1 MAAQQH
7 THLVSVHGVQL
18 AHLSTRDDDGVV
30 LFEGTV
36 DLALASR
43 GTGSVSGTAT
53 PTRRRVPPPPP
64 PRFGE
69 STAAPAPSPPPA
81 YAESSP
87 SNSNSAEWLVLTLTT
102 PSDPTPSFSMPI
114 SLSNSSARIEAVPPS
129 SYILPNTVDVLD
141 PSTSPSFL
149 RGEADEKQA
158 QNGWIKLTL
167 PSVGVEPETRET
179 FEAAL
184 YGLYRGGGSAG
195 SSRSVSPQPNQLY
208 LVDENSGRVIGQ
220 LEGGANLKED
230 EAVASGRMQ
239 DASTVGA
246 GGKATDIEG
255 HEAVVIDSLVPTGSS
270 ASADGQGGTITY
282 SVKPVSA
289 YNPAANPSN
298 SSIISAANTVSH
310 GIVVGSELLS
320 RAFERGA
327 GKYVASRP
335 ATQTPLVFK
344 DSTRGAFEKG
354 SRWTQQA
361 SVFSG
366 KAAGAVANMAGKLG
380 ERIGK
385 ATGVQSGPGGQA
397 PRGWKQAVAST
408 LVAVNTVADHLET
421 GGKALV
427 DSGTK
432 SASQVIHHKYGA
444 EARGVADN
452 VGSSVKHVALV
463 YVDARGVG
471 RRALIQAVGKSA
483 IKARMADGSTLYLT
497 NEQGE
502 LKQIEDV
509 AAREQAER
517 EKAGLGGEVSYAG
530 GMQGGSSSVGMYG
543 AGGVAEK
550 R

>member
-7 THLVSVHGVQL
+7 THLVSAHGVQL
-18 AHLSTRDDDGVV
+18 AHLSTRDDDGVL

-36 DLALASR
+36 HLALASR
-43 GTGSVSGTAT
+43 GTGGAT
-53 PTRRRVPPPPP
+53 STRRRVPPPPP

-69 STAAPAPSPPPA
+69 STAALSPPP

-87 SNSNSAEWLVLTLTT
+87 STSTPTEWLVLTLTT
-102 PSDPTPSFSMPI
+102 PTDPSPSFSMPI

-129 SYILPNTVDVLD
+129 SYILPNTIDVLG
-141 PSTSPSFL
+141 PATSPSFL
-149 RGEADEKQA
+149 RGEVDEKQV

-167 PSVGVEPETRET
+167 PSAGVEPETRET

-184 YGLYRGGGSAG
+184 YGLYRGEGSAN
-195 SSRSVSPQPNQLY
+195 SSRSASPQPNQLY

-220 LEGGANLKED
+220 LEGGAHLKED

-239 DASTVGA
+239 DASTPLS
-246 GGKATDIEG
+246 GGKATDIDG

-270 ASADGQGGTITY
+270 ASAEGHGGTITY

-361 SVFSG
+361 SVYSG

-385 ATGVQSGPGGQA
+385 ATGVQSSPGGQA
-397 PRGWKQAVAST
+397 PTGWKKAVAST

-444 EARGVADN
+444 EARGVVDN

-463 YVDARGVG
+463 YVDARGIG
-471 RRALIQAVGKSA
+471 RRALVQAVGKSA

-517 EKAGLGGEVSYAG
+517 EKSGFAGEGSYAG
-530 GMQGGSSSVGMYG
+530 GVQGASTAVQYG
-543 AGGVAEK
+543 AGGAVEK

>member
-1 MAAQQH
+1 
-7 THLVSVHGVQL
+7 
-18 AHLSTRDDDGVV
+18 
-30 LFEGTV
+30 
-36 DLALASR
+36 
-43 GTGSVSGTAT
+43 
-53 PTRRRVPPPPP
+53 
-64 PRFGE
+64 
-69 STAAPAPSPPPA
+69 
-81 YAESSP
+81 
-87 SNSNSAEWLVLTLTT
+87 
-102 PSDPTPSFSMPI
+102 MPI
-114 SLSNSSARIEAVPPS
+114 SLSNSSSLIEAVPPS

-141 PSTSPSFL
+141 PLSSPSFL
-149 RGEADEKQA
+149 RGELNSKQA
-158 QNGWIKLTL
+158 QQNGWIKLTL
-167 PSVGVEPETRET
+167 ASVDSDPETRET

-184 YGLYRGGGSAG
+184 YGLYRRDGG
-195 SSRSVSPQPNQLY
+195 SRSVSPQPNQLY
-208 LVDENSGRVIGQ
+208 LVDENSGRVVGQ

-239 DASTVGA
+239 DASTAAA
-246 GGKATDIEG
+246 GGRGTDIDG
-255 HEAVVIDSLVPTGSS
+255 HEAVVIDSLIPA
-270 ASADGQGGTITY
+270 ASGAGAEGQAGTITH
-282 SVKPVSA
+282 SVKPISA
-289 YNPAANPSN
+289 YTPAANPSN
-298 SSIISAANTVSH
+298 SSIINVANTVSH

-335 ATQTPLVFK
+335 AMQTPLVFK

-361 SVFSG
+361 SVYSG
-366 KAAGAVANMAGKLG
+366 KAAGSVANLAGKLG
-380 ERIGK
+380 EQIGK
-385 ATGVQSGPGGQA
+385 ATGVQSGPGGEA
-397 PRGWKQAVAST
+397 PKGWKAAVAST

-444 EARGVADN
+444 EARHVADN

-497 NEQGE
+497 NEQRE

-509 AAREQAER
+509 AAQEQAER
-517 EKAGLGGEVSYAG
+517 EKDDFIGQGGA
-530 GMQGGSSSVGMYG
+530 QGGSSNVGKFGGG
-543 AGGVAEK
+543 AAGEE